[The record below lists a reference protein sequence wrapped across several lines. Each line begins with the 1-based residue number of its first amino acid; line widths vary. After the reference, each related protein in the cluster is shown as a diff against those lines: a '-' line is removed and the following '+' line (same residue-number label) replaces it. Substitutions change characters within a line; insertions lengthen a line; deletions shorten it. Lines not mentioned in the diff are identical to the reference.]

1 MAPRQADFPGEA
13 QAENGGPPAAAKIRG
28 SKRKISIARRRRSG
42 YLPGSMP
49 TDFTLDLSRRPRRL
63 RRFASRRA
71 LVEET
76 QLRAADLIAPLF
88 VVDGEP
94 APEEIGS
101 MPGVFRLS
109 IADLVKECRE
119 LHALG
124 VPAVALFPKLD
135 PKLKDETGTEALNPA
150 TLVLR
155 AVRAVK
161 AAVPELTV
169 VTDVA
174 LDPYTS
180 HGHDGVLN
188 AAKDNVDNDRTV
200 GILRDM
206 AVLQAEAG
214 VDFVAPSDMMDGRVG
229 AIRRA
234 LDAAGHTDTGILAYS
249 AKYNSA
255 YYGPFRDAVGS
266 AQAAGTR
273 LLSKAT
279 YQMNP
284 ANRREAV
291 EEVLLDVA
299 EGADIVMVKPA
310 GAYLD
315 IIREVRDA
323 VRVPVAAYQVS
334 GEYAQIH
341 AAARLGWLDLV
352 RTRQESLLAIKRAGA
367 DMILTYFAKDVA
379 RALRG

>member
-1 MAPRQADFPGEA
+1 
-13 QAENGGPPAAAKIRG
+13 
-28 SKRKISIARRRRSG
+28 
-42 YLPGSMP
+42 
-49 TDFTLDLSRRPRRL
+49 
-63 RRFASRRA
+63 
-71 LVEET
+71 
-76 QLRAADLIAPLF
+76 
-88 VVDGEP
+88 
-94 APEEIGS
+94 
-101 MPGVFRLS
+101 
-109 IADLVKECRE
+109 
-119 LHALG
+119 
-124 VPAVALFPKLD
+124 
-135 PKLKDETGTEALNPA
+135 
-150 TLVLR
+150 
-155 AVRAVK
+155 
-161 AAVPELTV
+161 
-169 VTDVA
+169 
-174 LDPYTS
+174 
-180 HGHDGVLN
+180 
-188 AAKDNVDNDRTV
+188 
-200 GILRDM
+200 
-206 AVLQAEAG
+206 
-214 VDFVAPSDMMDGRVG
+214 MMDGRVG
-229 AIRRA
+229 AIRQA
-234 LDAAGHTDTGILAYS
+234 LDAAGYTDTGILAYS
-249 AKYNSA
+249 AKFNSA

-284 ANRREAV
+284 ANRREAI

-367 DMILTYFAKDVA
+367 DVILTYFAKDVA